1 MKTKSFKYWKKQDVD
16 ITFGL
21 SQIEKENF
29 ALLKNWEFIKIEI
42 QKDEQ
47 TALTELC
54 KIAQEYVAGWRE
66 QDLIFFFISPLINL
80 AGIFKPSKYRF
91 FADHALKAEVEGY
104 HLNGFAD
111 LVLASGKD
119 EPIAPYFFLHEYKK
133 EQNFEA
139 DPRGQLLAEML
150 AAQAINNNGK
160 PIYGCYVIGRN
171 WFFCVLS
178 AKEYSFSL
186 AYDCTKPEIF
196 DIFRILKGF
205 KHILDTEILV

>member
-1 MKTKSFKYWKKQDVD
+1 MKTKSFKYWKSQEVD
-16 ITFGL
+16 LTFGTWETKYNDFPLL
-21 SQIEKENF
+21 S
-29 ALLKNWEFIKIEI
+29 NWLSTKIEI
-42 QKDEQ
+42 EKDEQ
-47 TALTELC
+47 IVLEKLRQDAETFIT
-54 KIAQEYVAGWRE
+54 GWNE
-66 QDLIFFFISPLINL
+66 QDLIFFFISGIINL
-80 AGIFKPSKYRF
+80 ARIFEPSKYRF
-91 FADHALKAEVEGY
+91 FADHMLKAEVEGY

-111 LVLASGKD
+111 LVLASGKY

-178 AKEYSFSL
+178 GKEYSFSL